1 MILDFIANILIFN
14 KSFITSRHN
23 VSVGLLFKRNYS
35 FLLLHAL
42 GESVLW
48 VYWCFGFVIATL
60 YFLCNQSYFHSETLF
75 LTRPVDVSLW
85 PNQVNI
91 CVFLCDCIFCFS
103 IIWLHITNKYQCFH
117 CQWLILNKN
126 YFAASLVVSGPQNWV
141 PPDCLKSMWMVLLA
155 LIILLC
161 LQ

>member
-1 MILDFIANILIFN
+1 MCKKKEN
-14 KSFITSRHN
+14 RERE
-23 VSVGLLFKRNYS
+23 SVCGASFKRNYS
-35 FLLLHAL
+35 FLLLCAL

-60 YFLCNQSYFHSETLF
+60 YFLCNWSYFHSENLF
-75 LTRPVDVSLW
+75 LTLPMDVGLW
-85 PNQVNI
+85 LNHVNI
-91 CVFLCDCIFCFS
+91 CVLLCDCIFYFS

-117 CQWLILNKN
+117 CRWLILNKN

-155 LIILLC
+155 LIILLW